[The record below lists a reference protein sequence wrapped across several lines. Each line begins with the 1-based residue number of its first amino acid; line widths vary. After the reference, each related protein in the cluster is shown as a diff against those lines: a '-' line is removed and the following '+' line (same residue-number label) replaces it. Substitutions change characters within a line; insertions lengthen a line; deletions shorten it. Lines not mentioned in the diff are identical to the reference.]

1 MEENRSTTDFSYSS
15 AITYLDAIDQQRR
28 IFSKLKGDLLSQYLE
43 KERKPKER
51 KARLIS
57 MNGWG
62 DQSKRIELYHQAP
75 HSQKHVEKI
84 FHSDESIEKSGGFW
98 ISLGENGV
106 VVNPGDHFLERF
118 HKEELHIW
126 DINHII
132 ITEGNENASSELLT
146 IWEFNKEINH
156 MLSAWGME
164 PHIIHYW
171 LHPDAFDRYGASIR
185 PIYRQEQNS
194 IHRLDLFQNS
204 DSHETVTLSTELQL
218 LYMANQQKKS
228 SYAIRL
234 EGKRSAIYDHA
245 VALFLQT
252 PWDALFTPLLQDAQI
267 VVIGVGEIDF
277 ESITTLSYKEKTLGY
292 AGALDLIA
300 SIYSTPQKS
309 PQAILFSEYRMREG
323 DFRIEAIKQLKVDAI
338 RKIYEKQAVHISESN
353 LCIIPSE
360 ESLSIDLDDF
370 ILEKAPGLGAPTSL
384 SQIFAL
390 RLKGPF
396 SKLQYLPKDSVL

>member
-1 MEENRSTTDFSYSS
+1 MGGEIN
-15 AITYLDAIDQQRR
+15 Q
-28 IFSKLKGDLLSQYLE
+28 K
-43 KERKPKER
+43 
-51 KARLIS
+51 
-57 MNGWG
+57 
-62 DQSKRIELYHQAP
+62 KRIELYHQAP
-75 HSQKHVEKI
+75 HSGRKHVEKI

-218 LYMANQQKKS
+218 LYMANQQKR
-228 SYAIRL
+228 ARMP
-234 EGKRSAIYDHA
+234 
-245 VALFLQT
+245 FT

-300 SIYSTPQKS
+300 SIC
-309 PQAILFSEYRMREG
+309 
-323 DFRIEAIKQLKVDAI
+323 
-338 RKIYEKQAVHISESN
+338 SN
-353 LCIIPSE
+353 TAKEPPE
-360 ESLSIDLDDF
+360 RFYFQSI
-370 ILEKAPGLGAPTSL
+370 G
-384 SQIFAL
+384 
-390 RLKGPF
+390 
-396 SKLQYLPKDSVL
+396 